1 PRRTPHRQ
9 RRRSHRGG
17 YRLSRNDAIE
27 NGSATVSVALFG
39 VSPNS
44 WCSRFHSPTDASG
57 RVLPVRR
64 RDAYGSGRDDRA
76 PHQST
81 ASFRLSVLPASY
93 RQKNAQHCQ
102 RDAVARW
109 QSHFFLP
116 ENQAEEKFPIPRV
129 CSSQSG
135 FKKVS
140 RARRNWL
147 VPVKLR
153 ACDKTRGRGR
163 PRPIF
168 ESTLRSPT
176 GFEQF

>member
-1 PRRTPHRQ
+1 M
-9 RRRSHRGG
+9 
-17 YRLSRNDAIE
+17 
-27 NGSATVSVALFG
+27 
-39 VSPNS
+39 
-44 WCSRFHSPTDASG
+44 
-57 RVLPVRR
+57 
-64 RDAYGSGRDDRA
+64 
-76 PHQST
+76 
-81 ASFRLSVLPASY
+81 LPASY

-176 GFEQF
+176 GFEQFIGTPAYVSPEQAVMTSVDIDTRSDIYSLGVLLYELLTGKTPFDSKELLEAEFTLYGLFTGQH